1 MTTPLENKRSIN
13 ADSAGDGDGWKNER
27 EEEPGMKERGYMGR
41 IKSGG
46 TLDVTAPNGSSA
58 GKKGTVRITGT
69 DLRSGGGTTSRKSK

>member
-1 MTTPLENKRSIN
+1 
-13 ADSAGDGDGWKNER
+13 
-27 EEEPGMKERGYMGR
+27 MKERGYMGR

-69 DLRSGGGTTSRKSK
+69 DLRSGGGNTGRSGKNTK